1 MDNVAKQWAERLDG
15 EGVAGTAVLKAY
27 MDTMRAAGARPV
39 RNWDQ
44 E

>member
-1 MDNVAKQWAERLDG
+1 MDNIALEWAAKLDASG
-15 EGVAGTAVLKAY
+15 RDGTKVLKDY
-27 MDTMRAAGARPV
+27 MDAMRAAGATPV

>member
-1 MDNVAKQWAERLDG
+1 MQWAKALDAQG
-15 EGVAGTAVLKAY
+15 KPGTEVLKAY
-27 MDTMRAAGARPV
+27 MEAMRAAGATPV

>member
-1 MDNVAKQWAERLDG
+1 MDNVAKQWVEMLDG
-15 EGVAGTAVLKAY
+15 KGQPGTVVLKAY
-27 MDTMRAAGARPV
+27 MDAMRAAGATPV